1 MLDERYDFLK
11 NVNLSE
17 LEGKDED
24 VVIFKGIKFNKEE
37 RELLQFVQWKG
48 VRFSNYVKQLIE
60 QDMRNTIEG
69 VKEGNKPNIDESY
82 IKALIEQV
90 LDSRECLATNESEV
104 ETIKKEV
111 DGKAIGALGKLGI
124 NKR

>member
-11 NVNLSE
+11 NINLSE
-17 LEGKDED
+17 LEGKEED
-24 VVIFKGIKFNKEE
+24 TVIFKGIKFNKDE
-37 RELLQFVQWKG
+37 RELLQFIQWKG
-48 VRFSNYVKQLIE
+48 ARFSNYVKQLIE

-69 VKEGNKPNIDESY
+69 VKETNKPNIDENY
-82 IKALIEQV
+82 IKTLIEQV
-90 LDSRECLATNESEV
+90 LDSRECSATNENEV